1 MPHFRFVKMGPIPLL
16 PASHRWADLCRGP
29 EVRPAAQD
37 HHLTEPAP
45 AVPKLV
51 QVVLATPYGTRGE
64 GGIDRLADAIA
75 SAIALR
81 RDLNVRITRL
91 RTRGSGRLLF
101 CPFVFSWGLA
111 RLCAASWLGRAS
123 VVHINVASKGSVYRK
138 ALLAA
143 VARQLGIPYVVHL
156 HSGAF
161 DKFWQSAGPRL
172 DRLIAGFL
180 QNSATIIVLGR
191 QWSELISRRLPGI
204 EGKVVVLPNATAAV
218 TTTPE
223 KAKDGRVR
231 ISFFGKLGKIKGTP
245 QLVEALASLRDRAD
259 WTATLAGNG
268 DVTGT
273 REMLCRLQISDRVSV
288 PGWLAPAAAA
298 DLLRRTDILVQPS
311 FVDNLPMTVL
321 EAFAQ
326 GIPVVATPV
335 GVVPDV
341 IVHNVN
347 GLLVPPGDVH
357 ALADALARLIDDP
370 EQRQRLS
377 ASARLDHAARY
388 EMNGYL
394 SRLAEI
400 WRKAA

>member
-1 MPHFRFVKMGPIPLL
+1 MNQMPLL
-16 PASHRWADLCRGP
+16 PASPASANHRRFETRRGP
-29 EVRPAAQD
+29 GLRPATQD
-37 HHLTEPAP
+37 EHLSEREP
-45 AVPKLV
+45 VEIPKPI
-51 QVVLATPYGTRGE
+51 QVLLATPYGNGGP
-64 GGIDRLADAIA
+64 GGIDRLADAIT
-75 SAIALR
+75 SAIAPR
-81 RDLNVRITRL
+81 GDLNVQIRRL
-91 RTRGSGRLLF
+91 STRGSGRLLF
-101 CPFVFSWGLA
+101 SPIYFSWGVA
-111 RLCAASWLGRAS
+111 RLCAASWLGRAD

-143 VARQLGIPYVVHL
+143 AARRLGVPYVVHL

-172 DRLIAGFL
+172 DRLISSFL
-180 QNSATIIVLGR
+180 RNSAAIVVLGR
-191 QWSELISRRLPGI
+191 YWSEFINRRLPGI
-204 EGKVVVLPNATAAV
+204 EGKIVILPNATASVA
-218 TTTPE
+218 TTPE
-223 KAKDGRVR
+223 KSMDGRVR
-231 ISFFGKLGKIKGTP
+231 ISFFGKLGEIKGTP

-268 DVTGT
+268 DVAGT
-273 REMLCRLQISDRVSV
+273 RETLCRLRIADRVAV

-298 DLLRRTDILVQPS
+298 ELLRQTDILVQPS

-341 IVHNVN
+341 VVHNVN

-357 ALADALARLIDDP
+357 ALAHSLARLIDDP
-370 EQRQRLS
+370 SLRQRLS

-400 WRKAA
+400 WRRAA